1 MDTLRVFEDWR
12 KLSSVRSSRVELLR
26 QALQHIP
33 SSSVS
38 FSEVLRQYQY
48 YVDSIEDGAN
58 NFAEEV
64 LKNGDDDGSGNS
76 FHHFSCSTGTPEW
89 RSTFDVKFI
98 LDHIKEEPLL
108 DYGLPLADIHNITT
122 STAEQLKNII
132 DKVLRKAPELELVV
146 RAPVRGGTLLNRK
159 AQFAKISREPVMR
172 ESTSLFNVDTVPS
185 AKVREV
191 EPDSKCFCFLFKFG
205 LCSSSVVFLTCK
217 TPSSKS
223 EEPAQCRPTFITA
236 RQQLLVNAQVQQSAQ
251 SGSAVSRSES
261 TRKTLGGR
269 GSRTAFVPPFTR
281 SSNEVSQTA
290 ATDSSSSRQP
300 NPLIPSSKMT
310 PEDESDGLSDERLKQ
325 FDQKIIDLIMSEARR
340 AFMIFIAQSDIFTG
354 LRGPPKGLLLFGP
367 PGTGKTLIGKC
378 IASTSQST
386 FFSISASSLTSKWVG
401 DGEKMVRALFTI
413 ARIHQP
419 SVIFIDEIDSLLS
432 QRSEMEH
439 ESSRRIKTEFLVQ
452 LDGVATGSE
461 DRLLL
466 IGATNRPQELDEAA
480 RRRFVKRLYIPLP
493 CLQARREIVDRLIRQ
508 QKHSLTPD
516 DLDTVAA
523 KSEGFSGADVAN
535 LCREAAMGPIRGLP
549 LEVIQ
554 SISCQDVPPVRMSDF
569 LMAFKHV
576 KASVSPSD
584 LQHYLSWNQQY
595 GSFQV

>member
-1 MDTLRVFEDWR
+1 MDTSYVLEDWR
-12 KLSSVRSSRVELLR
+12 RLFSSKNSRVELLR
-26 QALQHIP
+26 QALQHVPP
-33 SSSVS
+33 SSSS
-38 FSEVLRQYQY
+38 FSEIQRHYQY
-48 YVDSIEDGAN
+48 YVDNIQEGAN

-64 LKNGDDDGSGNS
+64 LENGKDEGG
-76 FHHFSCSTGTPEW
+76 GTPEW
-89 RSTFDVKFI
+89 RSTFDVNLI
-98 LDHIKEEPLL
+98 TGRIKEEPLL
-108 DYGLPLADIHNITT
+108 DYGSPLAGIRNIT
-122 STAEQLKNII
+122 SSSAQRLSDVIN
-132 DKVLRKAPELELVV
+132 KVFKKASDLEMVV
-146 RAPVRGGTLLNRK
+146 RAPVRGGNLLNRR
-159 AQFAKISREPVMR
+159 AQFAKISREPIVK
-172 ESTSLFNVDTVPS
+172 ENTSLLSVNALPPPKPS
-185 AKVREV
+185 
-191 EPDSKCFCFLFKFG
+191 PNCGNFK
-205 LCSSSVVFLTCK
+205 
-217 TPSSKS
+217 
-223 EEPAQCRPTFITA
+223 ECRPTFISA
-236 RQQLLVNAQVQQSAQ
+236 RQQLLVNTQVQQSGQ
-251 SGSAVSRSES
+251 PGSAVSRPELK
-261 TRKTLGGR
+261 KTLGSR
-269 GSRTAFVPPFTR
+269 CSRTAFVPPFAR
-281 SSNEVSQTA
+281 SNEAQQSA
-290 ATDSSSSRQP
+290 APDSGFNRQDTLAP
-300 NPLIPSSKMT
+300 RPTTT
-310 PEDESDGLSDERLKQ
+310 PENGDSALVDERLKQ
-325 FDQKIIDLIMSEARR
+325 FDQKIIDLIMSEIMDSKTRITWEDIAGLHSVKSTLKEVV
-340 AFMIFIAQSDIFTG
+340 IFPMLRPDIFTG
-354 LRGPPKGLLLFGP
+354 LRGPPRGLLLFGP

-401 DGEKMVRALFTI
+401 DGEKMVRALFTV

-432 QRSEMEH
+432 QRSETEH
-439 ESSRRIKTEFLVQ
+439 ESSRRIKTEFLIQ

-493 CLQARREIVDRLIRQ
+493 CQEARREIVDRLIQQ
-508 QKHSLTPD
+508 QKNNLTLD
-516 DLDTVAA
+516 DLDTIAV

-554 SISCQDVPPVRMSDF
+554 SISCQDVPPVQMSDF

>member
-1 MDTLRVFEDWR
+1 MSYSVIISSMSFFEIQR
-12 KLSSVRSSRVELLR
+12 
-26 QALQHIP
+26 H
-33 SSSVS
+33 
-38 FSEVLRQYQY
+38 YQY
-48 YVDSIEDGAN
+48 YVDSIEEGAN

-64 LKNGDDDGSGNS
+64 LKNVSDDG
-76 FHHFSCSTGTPEW
+76 CVGTPEW
-89 RSTFDVKFI
+89 RSTFDTTVPPWLASAK
-98 LDHIKEEPLL
+98 
-108 DYGLPLADIHNITT
+108 LPAQRPSSVIGEVIN
-122 STAEQLKNII
+122 
-132 DKVLRKAPELELVV
+132 KVLKKASDLEMVV
-146 RAPVRGGTLLNRK
+146 RAPVRGGSLLNRK
-159 AQFAKISREPVMR
+159 AQFAKISREPIVR
-172 ESTSLFNVDTVPS
+172 ESTSPFNVNIIPPAEVTESNFGGRKYTGRPPS
-185 AKVREV
+185 PKCD
-191 EPDSKCFCFLFKFG
+191 DSKECG
-205 LCSSSVVFLTCK
+205 T
-217 TPSSKS
+217 
-223 EEPAQCRPTFITA
+223 AFISA
-236 RQQLLVNAQVQQSAQ
+236 RQQLLVNAQVQQSGQ
-251 SGSAVSRSES
+251 SGSVVSRLEIA
-261 TRKTLGGR
+261 RKTLGSR
-269 GSRTAFVPPFTR
+269 GSRTAFVPPFMR
-281 SSNEVSQTA
+281 SSNEAQQSA
-290 ATDSSSSRQP
+290 GSDSDLSRQ
-300 NPLIPSSKMT
+300 NPSASRSTTT
-310 PEDESDGLSDERLKQ
+310 PENEGNTLVDERLKQ
-325 FDQKIIDLIMSEARR
+325 FDQKIIDLIMSEIMDSRTKITWDDIAGLHSVKS
-340 AFMIFIAQSDIFTG
+340 ALKEAVIFPMLRPDIFTG

-432 QRSEMEH
+432 QRSETEH

-493 CLQARREIVDRLIRQ
+493 CQEARREIVDRLIQQ

-516 DLDTVAA
+516 DLDTIAA
-523 KSEGFSGADVAN
+523 KSEGFSGADVAS

-569 LMAFKHV
+569 LTAFKHV

>member
-1 MDTLRVFEDWR
+1 MNLCPGPFKAMDT
-12 KLSSVRSSRVELLR
+12 SSM
-26 QALQHIP
+26 
-33 SSSVS
+33 S
-38 FSEVLRQYQY
+38 FSEIQRHYQY
-48 YVDSIEDGAN
+48 YVDSIEEGAN

-64 LKNGDDDGSGNS
+64 LKNGNDDG
-76 FHHFSCSTGTPEW
+76 CDTPEW
-89 RSTFDVKFI
+89 RSTFDVNSVI
-98 LDHIKEEPLL
+98 SRIREEPLL
-108 DYGLPLADIHNITT
+108 DYGSPLAGIRNVT
-122 STAEQLKNII
+122 SSAAEQLGDVIN
-132 DKVLRKAPELELVV
+132 KVLKKASDLETVV
-146 RAPVRGGTLLNRK
+146 RAPVRGGSLLNRK
-159 AQFAKISREPVMR
+159 AQFAKISREPIVR
-172 ESTSLFNVDTVPS
+172 ENTSLFNVSTVS
-185 AKVREV
+185 
-191 EPDSKCFCFLFKFG
+191 
-205 LCSSSVVFLTCK
+205 
-217 TPSSKS
+217 
-223 EEPAQCRPTFITA
+223 PTK
-236 RQQLLVNAQVQQSAQ
+236 LLVNARVQQSGQ
-251 SGSAVSRSES
+251 SDLGVSRSEIS
-261 TRKTLGGR
+261 RKTLGSR
-269 GSRTAFVPPFTR
+269 CSRTAFVPPFTR
-281 SSNEVSQTA
+281 SSNEAQQSAGSDSIFNRQNPSAPRPTTTA
-290 ATDSSSSRQP
+290 ENEDST
-300 NPLIPSSKMT
+300 LV
-310 PEDESDGLSDERLKQ
+310 DERLKQ
-325 FDQKIIDLIMSEARR
+325 FDQKIVDLIMSEIMDSKTKITWDDIAGLHSVKS
-340 AFMIFIAQSDIFTG
+340 ALKEVVIFPMLRPDIFTG

-367 PGTGKTLIGKC
+367 PGTGKTLIGEQLLGVRSGKPDTADDGIPLSTQVEVFILGKC

-432 QRSEMEH
+432 QRSETEH

-493 CLQARREIVDRLIRQ
+493 CQEARREIVDRLIQQ
-508 QKHSLTPD
+508 QKHGLTPD
-516 DLDTVAA
+516 DLDTIAL
-523 KSEGFSGADVAN
+523 KSEGFSGADVAS